1 MMFVSSA
8 LALFLFQR
16 LGICRIS
23 SLQMQLADYVNP
35 PPVALLEYLCT
46 LGVADAAGNAKP
58 AFGRVL
64 AAAAAA
70 RI

>member
-1 MMFVSSA
+1 
-8 LALFLFQR
+8 
-16 LGICRIS
+16 
-23 SLQMQLADYVNP
+23 MQLADYVNP